1 MKITEEMKKAISNY
15 IEENDLDLEYAY
27 IGLRVQY
34 EPFELG
40 EISHVSHIWE
50 DNEDTGEELSGI
62 CATKIER
69 IGRIEYCGE
78 HAALLV
84 SDNAEYGEDDGE
96 LIMEDAK
103 VVMILA

>member
-1 MKITEEMKKAISNY
+1 MKITDEMKQAIKDY
-15 IEENDLDLEYAY
+15 IEENELDYDYAY
-27 IGLRVQY
+27 IGLRVQDV
-34 EPFELG
+34 PFELG
-40 EISHVSHIWE
+40 EISHISHVWD

-62 CATKIER
+62 CATKVER
-69 IGRIEYCGE
+69 IGKIEYYGN

-84 SDNAEYGEDDGE
+84 SNNAEYGEDDGE